1 MKTQTLPLL
10 VIALVGST
18 MVAPAAPERERAEAP
33 LAIKQLAPQGRSE
46 FPPASEF
53 DLATY
58 RGRVVLLNFWATWC
72 LPCRVEV
79 PELVKLEEHFEKDEL
94 AVVGIS
100 VDSRG
105 TPEQVQGQ
113 VKRFVKR
120 YKMVYQVF
128 IDRDL
133 ELVKQYGNFATVP
146 TTFLIDQNGRVA
158 QTYDVPQPYDQ
169 LAEDIRGLLDKPTPP
184 DVTE

>member
-1 MKTQTLPLL
+1 MKTQTLPFLALALL
-10 VIALVGST
+10 GST

-46 FPPASEF
+46 FPPATEF
-53 DLATY
+53 DLAAY
-58 RGRVVLLNFWATWC
+58 RGKVVLLNFWATWC
-72 LPCRVEV
+72 VPCRAEV

-120 YKMVYQVF
+120 YKMAYQVF
-128 IDRDL
+128 VDRDL
-133 ELVKQYGNFATVP
+133 QLVKQYGNFARVP
-146 TTFLIDQNGRVA
+146 TTFLIDQNGSIIK
-158 QTYDVPQPYDQ
+158 TYEVP
-169 LAEDIRGLLDKPTPP
+169 
-184 DVTE
+184 

>member
-1 MKTQTLPLL
+1 MRTQTLPFLAL
-10 VIALVGST
+10 ALVVST
-18 MVAPAAPERERAEAP
+18 MVARAAPEGERPEAP
-33 LAIKQLAPQGRSE
+33 IAIKQFAPRDRTE

-53 DLATY
+53 DLAAY
-58 RGRVVLLNFWATWC
+58 RGKVVLLNFWATWC
-72 LPCRVEV
+72 GPCRVEV
-79 PELVKLEEHFEKDEL
+79 PELVKLEEHFKKDEL

-105 TPEQVQGQ
+105 TPEQVQEQ

-120 YKMVYQVF
+120 HKMAYQVF
-128 IDRDL
+128 VDRDL
-133 ELVKQYGNFATVP
+133 ELVKQYGDFARVP
-146 TTFLIDQNGRVA
+146 TTFLIDQNGRIA

-169 LAEDIRGLLDKPTPP
+169 LAEDVRGLLDRSAPT

>member
-1 MKTQTLPLL
+1 MKTQTFPLL
-10 VIALVGST
+10 VVALVGSAI
-18 MVAPAAPERERAEAP
+18 VACAALGGERPEAP
-33 LAIKQLAPQGRSE
+33 VANKQFALQDRTE

-53 DLATY
+53 DLSAY
-58 RGRVVLLNFWATWC
+58 RGKVVLLNFWATWC
-72 LPCRVEV
+72 VPCRVEV
-79 PELVKLEEHFEKDEL
+79 PELVKLEEHFKKDEM

-105 TPEQVQGQ
+105 TPEQVRGQ

-120 YKMVYQVF
+120 YKMAYQVF
-128 IDRDL
+128 VDRDL

-146 TTFLIDQNGRVA
+146 TTFLIDQNGRIA
-158 QTYDVPQPYDQ
+158 QTYELPQPYDQ
-169 LAEDIRGLLDKPTPP
+169 LAEDVRGLLDKSAPT